1 MIKVV
6 IKGVQESQVE
16 NIVAKL
22 AELGIDPSPLYRSLL
37 SGRDSFSLQCP
48 EEKCRELRKALEGLC
63 EVEVAGHTSQSLEA
77 LPLLLSLLLD
87 NLLLFYLLK
96 LSLYSQDF
104 KNLLFSIFAS
114 TRTVLW
120 LQAVFSLAFIPL
132 YYHTFIRTRGSPPV
146 AGFLGLATQDRPFW
160 STLFYSLPL
169 PALYL
174 ISTGSTP
181 FKVLGLFLLSF
192 CVALSFQLRQSPK
205 VS

>member
-1 MIKVV
+1 
-6 IKGVQESQVE
+6 
-16 NIVAKL
+16 KL

-48 EEKCRELRKALEGLC
+48 EEKWAELKKALEGLC
-63 EVEVAGHTSQSLEA
+63 EVKVAGHASQNLEA
-77 LPLLLSLLLD
+77 LPLLLSLFLD
-87 NLLLFYLLK
+87 SLLLFYLLK

-104 KNLLFSIFAS
+104 RNLLFSIFTS
-114 TRTVLW
+114 TRAVLW
-120 LQAVFSLAFIPL
+120 LQATLSLVFIPL
-132 YYHTFIRTRGSPPV
+132 YYYTFIKTRGSPPV
-146 AGFLGLATQDRPFW
+146 AGILGLDTSDRSLW
-160 STLFYSLPL
+160 TILFYSLPL

-181 FKVLGLFLLSF
+181 LKVLGLLFLSF